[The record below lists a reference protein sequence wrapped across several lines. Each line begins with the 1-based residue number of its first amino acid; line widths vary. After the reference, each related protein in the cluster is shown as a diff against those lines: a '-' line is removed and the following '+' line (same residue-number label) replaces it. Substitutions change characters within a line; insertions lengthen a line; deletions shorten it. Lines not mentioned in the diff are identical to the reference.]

1 MNKIQ
6 IKKGDLE
13 ILIEGDTKFVEKHLV
28 AFQKDFFGGASVG
41 TRKSA
46 FKKEVAGQ
54 KAQLDEDGEGL
65 LSLYQEKKPS
75 THYDKI
81 ALFGYYLKE
90 TGKETFTSSDLK
102 SCYQELRKVTKV
114 PGNLE
119 VTIADTIKY
128 TGYVKRSG
136 KKSLVLTST
145 GMNYVIHQL
154 PATTK

>member
-6 IKKGDLE
+6 IKKGDFE
-13 ILIEGDTKFVEKHLV
+13 ISLEGDAKFIEKHLQ
-28 AFQKDFFGGASVG
+28 AFANGLFVGRVGKPDSGEKKVGG
-41 TRKSA
+41 
-46 FKKEVAGQ
+46 KETSN
-54 KAQLDEDGEGL
+54 EDGQVNL
-65 LSLYQEKKPS
+65 VSLYQEKKPS

-90 TGKETFTSSDLK
+90 MGKEVFTSEDLNA
-102 SCYQELRKVTKV
+102 CYLELRKVTKM

-128 TGYVKRSG
+128 TGYIKRSG
-136 KKSLVLTST
+136 KKSLALTPS

-154 PATTK
+154 PTTTK